1 MLVLVIVSVCSASAS
16 VVSIEGRVLVNN
28 KIKACSND
36 RGKEL
41 GIITKTINDYQSQS
55 VYIINE

>member
-1 MLVLVIVSVCSASAS
+1 MTLIYRIIVSVQVLVLVIVIVSVCSASAS

-41 GIITKTINDYQSQS
+41 GIIN
-55 VYIINE
+55 

>member
-1 MLVLVIVSVCSASAS
+1 MLVLVIVCSASAS